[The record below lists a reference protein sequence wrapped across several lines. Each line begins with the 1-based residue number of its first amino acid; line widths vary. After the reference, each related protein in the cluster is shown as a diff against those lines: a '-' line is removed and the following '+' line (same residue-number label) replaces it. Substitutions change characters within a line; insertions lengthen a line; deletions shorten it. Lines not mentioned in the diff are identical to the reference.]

1 MRDLF
6 RVTTSDNIAEV
17 LGVLSELDNIV
28 SRLPPALSALCL
40 LRMNEEAVGKEV
52 GAALMSTA
60 QAAVEGRKRVFD
72 IGGEIYIVMPPRRKT
87 DPATTG
93 GEVVKTRESMLR
105 NQMSAS
111 DFEFMATWIGDDT
124 QTGVVALVF

>member
-17 LGVLSELDNIV
+17 LGVLSELGTIM

-72 IGGEIYIVMPPRRKT
+72 IGGEIYIEMPPMRKT
-87 DPATTG
+87 DPLPQEA
-93 GEVVKTRESMLR
+93 K
-105 NQMSAS
+105 
-111 DFEFMATWIGDDT
+111 F
-124 QTGVVALVF
+124 